1 MKPVLPV
8 LTLNFFYK
16 IMLLFILSSFFPF
29 LGIILKEYCR
39 KIKES
44 NKKGKKKRKKRKKGR
59 KEETEG
65 GREKEKEGREE
76 GNRQEKEICIMK

>member
-8 LTLNFFYK
+8 LILIFFCN
-16 IMLLFILSSFFPF
+16 ITLLFILSPFFQF
-29 LGIILKEYCR
+29 SALIILKDYCR

-59 KEETEG
+59 KEEKEG
-65 GREKEKEGREE
+65 EREKEKEGR
-76 GNRQEKEICIMK
+76 K